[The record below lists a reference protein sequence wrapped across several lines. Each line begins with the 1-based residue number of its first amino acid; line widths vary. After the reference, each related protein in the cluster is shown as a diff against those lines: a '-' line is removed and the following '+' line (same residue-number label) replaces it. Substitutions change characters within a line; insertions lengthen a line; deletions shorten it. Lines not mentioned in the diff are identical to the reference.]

1 VAEYDDDETMASMPM
16 PVHMPPP
23 PPPPPRFLWI
33 MSRRV
38 PLLLLLE

>member
-23 PPPPPRFLWI
+23 PPPPRFLWI

-38 PLLLLLE
+38 PLLLLE

>member
-1 VAEYDDDETMASMPM
+1 VAEYDDDDETMAS
-16 PVHMPPP
+16 
-23 PPPPPRFLWI
+23 PPPRFLWI